1 MSNLKVGTV
10 FFPKYLLA
18 LFFKKPQS
26 NLMRIIFEKVR
37 YPHRQKKKKLRKKKK
52 RNMKLDYTSLSAKS
66 KISS

>member
-37 YPHRQKKKKLRKKKK
+37 YPHRQKIKIKK
-52 RNMKLDYTSLSAKS
+52 
-66 KISS
+66 